1 MSGGTVGQNGAGRR
15 HRVVIVGGGFGG
27 LYAARAFRGA
37 EVDVTLVDRR
47 NFHLFQPLLYQVATG
62 ALAPGEIAQPLRAV
76 FRKQRNVRVVL
87 GEVREVDLVGGR
99 VRLARGAG
107 QDEDLA
113 LPYDSLIVAAGA
125 RYSYFGHDEWQR
137 QAPPLKTIEDALEL
151 RRRIL
156 LAFEAA
162 EAEPDASLR
171 APWLTFVIVGAGPT
185 GVEMAGQI
193 AEIARDTMR
202 HDFRAFDPAETRVL
216 LVEAADHPLPGF
228 PPKLQAM
235 AAKQLTE
242 LGVSVLTGRTV
253 VDLDEA
259 SVAVRLADGHEE
271 RIAARTAMWAAGV
284 AAAPLAGILA
294 AAAGAERD
302 RGGRIRV
309 LPDLTLPGHPEVF
322 AIGDMAALEDPETG
336 SQLPG
341 VAPVAMQQGGFAA
354 SVVRARLG
362 GGAIPTAF
370 RYHDK
375 GSLATV
381 GRARAVAQIGGLR
394 VGGAVAWLIWLVVH
408 LAYLIGFQNRLL
420 VMVRWIFSYL
430 TRGRGARLITGDW
443 TAEDEAW
450 KASAPSASGDR
461 LGEG

>member
-1 MSGGTVGQNGAGRR
+1 VEGGAVSQNGAGRR
-15 HRVVIVGGGFGG
+15 HRVLIVGGGFGG

-37 EVDVTLVDRR
+37 DVDVTLVDRR

-76 FRKQRNVRVVL
+76 FRRQRNVRVVL

-107 QDEDLA
+107 ESEDLA
-113 LPYDSLIVAAGA
+113 LPYDTLIVAAGA

-137 QAPPLKTIEDALEL
+137 EAPPLKTIEDALEL

-171 APWLTFVIVGAGPT
+171 APWLTFVVVGGGPT

-216 LVEAADHPLPGF
+216 LIEAAEHTLPGF

-235 AAKQLTE
+235 AAEQLTE
-242 LGVSVLTGRTV
+242 LGVTVLTGRTV

-259 SVAVRLADGHEE
+259 SVAVRLADGREE

-284 AAAPLAGILA
+284 AAAPLAATLA
-294 AAAGAERD
+294 EAAGAERD

-322 AIGDMAALEDPETG
+322 AIGDMASLDDPETG
-336 SQLPG
+336 EQLPG
-341 VAPVAMQQGGFAA
+341 VAPVAMQQGAFAA

-370 RYHDK
+370 HYHDK

-394 VGGAVAWLIWLVVH
+394 VGGAIAWLIWLVVH

-420 VMVRWIFSYL
+420 VLVRWTFSYL

-443 TAEDEAW
+443 TAEEAAW
-450 KASAPSASGDR
+450 NAAAPTASADR
-461 LGEG
+461 RGA